1 MGKLSEAVWFVE
13 EDRQERDMRA
23 VIAEHNLQVQIRW
36 LNGGGDPTRKFWWH
50 VTEITLNHLRPSPEW
65 KKQMAELQLAKECE
79 AAIRRGL
86 RDLAERHKR
95 EEEKQQ
101 MLREALEDL
110 AANPP
115 LPF

>member
-1 MGKLSEAVWFVE
+1 
-13 EDRQERDMRA
+13 
-23 VIAEHNLQVQIRW
+23 
-36 LNGGGDPTRKFWWH
+36 
-50 VTEITLNHLRPSPEW
+50 
-65 KKQMAELQLAKECE
+65 MAELQLAKDCE

-95 EEEKQQ
+95 EAEKHQ

-110 AANPP
+110 EKRSPHE